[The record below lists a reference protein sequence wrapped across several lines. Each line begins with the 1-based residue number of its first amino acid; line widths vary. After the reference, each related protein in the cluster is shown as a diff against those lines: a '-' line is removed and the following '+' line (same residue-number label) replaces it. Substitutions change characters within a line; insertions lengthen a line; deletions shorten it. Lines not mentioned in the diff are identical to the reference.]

1 MPCAQTLQGSKVGK
15 VPKLAEAPEVDVP
28 ERGAAFKF
36 WVTDRQNAKLDY
48 ARATALLYT
57 LGLVFGR
64 STGPLQP
71 PNASKFVLA

>member
-1 MPCAQTLQGSKVGK
+1 MLTETPDL
-15 VPKLAEAPEVDVP
+15 EVP
-28 ERGAAFKF
+28 EKGAAFKF

-64 STGPLQP
+64 SSGPLSP
-71 PNASKFVLA
+71 PNASKFVLT

>member
-1 MPCAQTLQGSKVGK
+1 VADK
-15 VPKLAEAPEVDVP
+15 
-28 ERGAAFKF
+28 GAAFKF

-64 STGPLQP
+64 STGPLAP

>member
-1 MPCAQTLQGSKVGK
+1 MRWAGQGAAVGGK
-15 VPKLAEAPEVDVP
+15 AGRMAEAPEIEVADK
-28 ERGAAFKF
+28 GAAFKF

-64 STGPLQP
+64 STGPLAP